1 MIFILFS
8 SGKAAGTNT
17 VTNNSEP
24 KFYCGSNDNSKSYA
38 SHDSSDDTE
47 LNPRKVHA
55 DPNHH
60 TKVYSFNNSK
70 VHADPN
76 HNSKVYSFDNSKVHD
91 DPNHHSKVYSFDN
104 SKVPHHHS
112 KVYSFD
118 NSKVHADTNH
128 HSKVY
133 SFDNS
138 KVPHHHSKVYSFDN
152 SKVHAD
158 PNHHSKVYSFDN
170 SKVHAD
176 TNHHSKVYSFDNS
189 KVPHHHSK
197 VYSFNNSKVHA
208 DPNHN
213 SKVYSFDNSKVH
225 ANPNHHSKVHAFD
238 DPNHHPKVHSFDNSK
253 VHAFGDP
260 NHHSKVHAFDDPN
273 HNPKVHSFDNSKVHA
288 FGDPNHHSKVHTF
301 VDPNHHSKVH
311 AFDDPNHH
319 SKVHAF
325 DDPNHHSKV
334 HTFANSNYH
343 SDDHAFDNSQ
353 VHAFADSIHYSKDHA
368 FDDTK
373 YDISHQVS
381 SSNSVVNA
389 NHNTQS
395 DSSGNSITVTD
406 NNPFDTIADTKYPRP
421 TTAPVSQTPQPTRA
435 ITTPP
440 PLVTQAPAQT
450 LSVFVNDLIN
460 KRTTT
465 PAPTTT
471 TTVENLLIIPST
483 PSPPPLPTQSDGL
496 LAPITEQPQTVVPR
510 PNSTQRNDNTP
521 DSQGDTTATAI
532 SVSGAETSKTQTT
545 RYIFSALVGVTL
557 VLLVFFHY
565 VAINPSSIAPE
576 TATEVFTSP
585 NSWQLP
591 TFISFVQCVSLGSF
605 LNVNAPHAV
614 FVAFTDSFSW
624 MNLIVRSSP
633 SSDLKTTTASSLVA
647 TLSQGSTANRQLA
660 GANSTST
667 AIKYDAF
674 GFEQFALRGNLHERD
689 LFARAWLFFLIAC
702 ASIVAIA
709 IVAKLVA
716 RMLKKNSQ
724 YDSTQFT
731 ATSHDTSFAQ
741 QFSDRVVSFVVLF
754 VTAVILPLS
763 LVSTYEL
770 MQDIN
775 SANGFGSLSGIFA
788 LLSLIVLVSLV
799 IGATVAVSKSSEVQL
814 SKYDMKVTFGFL
826 YVNLKYDRR
835 LFCAVTLL
843 VQLLTGVFLAVLPSS
858 QCLLLLI
865 LHGVYLLLILGLR
878 PFQSLFM
885 FCMVILFEIC
895 LLVLFGIEYAMV
907 HSDLNAIESKRAL
920 AIGVIGIVCVVVLLV
935 FAHCIVMLW
944 TFVMGTAFIE
954 RWKVPF
960 SRRDG
965 KTLEL
970 ATEQELLD
978 MVRHVP
984 LETQR
989 EGHYLTSMQ
998 VVTVS
1003 DQERLDLARRVPLD
1017 SQRNSRSSMQVV
1029 TGNMYS

>member
-1 MIFILFS
+1 
-8 SGKAAGTNT
+8 
-17 VTNNSEP
+17 P
-24 KFYCGSNDNSKSYA
+24 KFYCGSNDNSNSYA

-70 VHADPN
+70 VH
-76 HNSKVYSFDNSKVHD
+76 D

-104 SKVPHHHS
+104 SKVHA
-112 KVYSFD
+112 FD
-118 NSKVHADTNH
+118 DPKH

-158 PNHHSKVYSFDN
+158 PNHNSKVYSFDNSKVPHHHSKVYSFDNSKVHADTNHNSKVYSFDN

-176 TNHHSKVYSFDNS
+176 TNHHSKVHSFD
-189 KVPHHHSK
+189 
-197 VYSFNNSKVHA
+197 NSKVHA
-208 DPNHN
+208 DPNHHSKVPHHH

-225 ANPNHHSKVHAFD
+225 ANPNHHSKVH
-238 DPNHHPKVHSFDNSK
+238 SF
-253 VHAFGDP
+253 G
-260 NHHSKVHAFDDPN
+260 
-273 HNPKVHSFDNSKVHA
+273 
-288 FGDPNHHSKVHTF
+288 
-301 VDPNHHSKVH
+301 
-311 AFDDPNHH
+311 
-319 SKVHAF
+319 
-325 DDPNHHSKV
+325 DPNHHSKV

-353 VHAFADSIHYSKDHA
+353 VHA

-395 DSSGNSITVTD
+395 DSSAS
-406 NNPFDTIADTKYPRP
+406 PRP

-440 PLVTQAPAQT
+440 PLVTTPPAQT

-471 TTVENLLIIPST
+471 TTVENLLIIPSS

-576 TATEVFTSP
+576 TVTEVFTSP

-633 SSDLKTTTASSLVA
+633 SSDLNTTTASSLVA
-647 TLSQGSTANRQLA
+647 ALSQGSTANRQLA

-674 GFEQFALRGNLHERD
+674 GFEQFALRGNLRERD

-754 VTAVILPLS
+754 VAAVILPLS

-788 LLSLIVLVSLV
+788 LISLIVLVSLV
-799 IGATVAVSKSSEVQL
+799 IGATVAVSKSSKIQL
-814 SKYDMKVTFGFL
+814 NKYDMKVTFGFL

-865 LHGVYLLLILGLR
+865 LHGVYLLLIIGLR

-885 FCMVILFEIC
+885 FCMVILFEMC
-895 LLVLFGIEYAMV
+895 LLALFGIEYAMV

-935 FAHCIVMLW
+935 FAHCIIMLW

-970 ATEQELLD
+970 ATEQEMLD
-978 MVRHVP
+978 IMRHVP

>member
-1 MIFILFS
+1 STPSTTPKSPTTTPKSTPSTTPKSTPTPTTTPKSTPSTTPKSPTTTPKSTPSTTPKSTPTPTTTPKSTPSTTPKSTPTPTTTPKSPTTTPKSTPSTTPKSTPTPTTTPKSTPSATPTTTPKSTPSPTQTTTPTTTPSTTPKSTPSTTPSTTSPTRSPVPTPS
-8 SGKAAGTNT
+8 STPITTPKATPV
-17 VTNNSEP
+17 VTPSQSPTTTPSTPSPTPNSTP
-24 KFYCGSNDNSKSYA
+24 KPSPGSTPSPTTSQA
-38 SHDSSDDTE
+38 S
-47 LNPRKVHA
+47 
-55 DPNHH
+55 
-60 TKVYSFNNSK
+60 
-70 VHADPN
+70 
-76 HNSKVYSFDNSKVHD
+76 
-91 DPNHHSKVYSFDN
+91 
-104 SKVPHHHS
+104 
-112 KVYSFD
+112 
-118 NSKVHADTNH
+118 
-128 HSKVY
+128 
-133 SFDNS
+133 
-138 KVPHHHSKVYSFDN
+138 
-152 SKVHAD
+152 
-158 PNHHSKVYSFDN
+158 
-170 SKVHAD
+170 
-176 TNHHSKVYSFDNS
+176 
-189 KVPHHHSK
+189 
-197 VYSFNNSKVHA
+197 
-208 DPNHN
+208 
-213 SKVYSFDNSKVH
+213 
-225 ANPNHHSKVHAFD
+225 
-238 DPNHHPKVHSFDNSK
+238 
-253 VHAFGDP
+253 
-260 NHHSKVHAFDDPN
+260 
-273 HNPKVHSFDNSKVHA
+273 
-288 FGDPNHHSKVHTF
+288 
-301 VDPNHHSKVH
+301 
-311 AFDDPNHH
+311 
-319 SKVHAF
+319 
-325 DDPNHHSKV
+325 
-334 HTFANSNYH
+334 
-343 SDDHAFDNSQ
+343 
-353 VHAFADSIHYSKDHA
+353 
-368 FDDTK
+368 
-373 YDISHQVS
+373 
-381 SSNSVVNA
+381 
-389 NHNTQS
+389 
-395 DSSGNSITVTD
+395 
-406 NNPFDTIADTKYPRP
+406 PRP

-440 PLVTQAPAQT
+440 PLVTTPPAQT

-471 TTVENLLIIPST
+471 TTVENLLIIPSS

-576 TATEVFTSP
+576 TVTEVFTSP

-633 SSDLKTTTASSLVA
+633 SSDLNTTTASSLVA
-647 TLSQGSTANRQLA
+647 ALSQGSTANRQLA

-674 GFEQFALRGNLHERD
+674 GFEQFALRGNLRERD

-754 VTAVILPLS
+754 VAAVILPLS

-788 LLSLIVLVSLV
+788 LISLIVLVSLV
-799 IGATVAVSKSSEVQL
+799 IGATVAVSKSSKIQL
-814 SKYDMKVTFGFL
+814 NKYDMKVTFGFL

-865 LHGVYLLLILGLR
+865 LHGVYLLLIIGLR

-885 FCMVILFEIC
+885 FCMVILFEMC
-895 LLVLFGIEYAMV
+895 LLALFGIEYAMV

-935 FAHCIVMLW
+935 FAHCIIMLW

-970 ATEQELLD
+970 ATEQEMLD
-978 MVRHVP
+978 IMRHVP

>member
-1 MIFILFS
+1 
-8 SGKAAGTNT
+8 
-17 VTNNSEP
+17 
-24 KFYCGSNDNSKSYA
+24 
-38 SHDSSDDTE
+38 
-47 LNPRKVHA
+47 HA
-55 DPNHH
+55 DP
-60 TKVYSFNNSK
+60 
-70 VHADPN
+70 
-76 HNSKVYSFDNSKVHD
+76 
-91 DPNHHSKVYSFDN
+91 
-104 SKVPHHHS
+104 
-112 KVYSFD
+112 
-118 NSKVHADTNH
+118 NH

-170 SKVHAD
+170 SKVPH
-176 TNHHSKVYSFDNS
+176 HHSKVYSFDNS
-189 KVPHHHSK
+189 KVHADTNHNSK
-197 VYSFNNSKVHA
+197 VYSFDNSKVHADTNHHSKVHSFDNSKVHA
-208 DPNHN
+208 DPNHHSKVPHHH

-225 ANPNHHSKVHAFD
+225 ANPNHHSKVH
-238 DPNHHPKVHSFDNSK
+238 SF
-253 VHAFGDP
+253 G
-260 NHHSKVHAFDDPN
+260 
-273 HNPKVHSFDNSKVHA
+273 
-288 FGDPNHHSKVHTF
+288 
-301 VDPNHHSKVH
+301 
-311 AFDDPNHH
+311 
-319 SKVHAF
+319 
-325 DDPNHHSKV
+325 DPNHHSKV

-353 VHAFADSIHYSKDHA
+353 VHA

-395 DSSGNSITVTD
+395 DSSAS
-406 NNPFDTIADTKYPRP
+406 PRP

-440 PLVTQAPAQT
+440 PLVTTPPAQT

-471 TTVENLLIIPST
+471 TTVENLLIIPSS

-576 TATEVFTSP
+576 TVTEVFTSP

-633 SSDLKTTTASSLVA
+633 SSDLNTTTASSLVA
-647 TLSQGSTANRQLA
+647 ALSQGSTANRQLA

-674 GFEQFALRGNLHERD
+674 GFEQFALRGNLRERD

-754 VTAVILPLS
+754 VAAVILPLS

-788 LLSLIVLVSLV
+788 LISLIVLVSLV
-799 IGATVAVSKSSEVQL
+799 IGATVAVSKSSKIQL
-814 SKYDMKVTFGFL
+814 NKYDMKVTFGFL

-865 LHGVYLLLILGLR
+865 LHGVYLLLIIGLR

-885 FCMVILFEIC
+885 FCMVILFEMC
-895 LLVLFGIEYAMV
+895 LLALFGIEYAMV

-935 FAHCIVMLW
+935 FAHCIIMLW

-970 ATEQELLD
+970 ATEQEMLD
-978 MVRHVP
+978 IMRHVP

>member
-1 MIFILFS
+1 
-8 SGKAAGTNT
+8 TNT

-24 KFYCGSNDNSKSYA
+24 KFYCGSNDNSNSYA

-70 VHADPN
+70 VH
-76 HNSKVYSFDNSKVHD
+76 D

-104 SKVPHHHS
+104 SKVHA
-112 KVYSFD
+112 FD
-118 NSKVHADTNH
+118 DPKH

-158 PNHHSKVYSFDN
+158 PNHNSKVYSFDN

-176 TNHHSKVYSFDNS
+176 TNHHSKVHSFD
-189 KVPHHHSK
+189 
-197 VYSFNNSKVHA
+197 NSKVHA
-208 DPNHN
+208 DPNHHSKVPHHH

-225 ANPNHHSKVHAFD
+225 ANPNHHSKVH
-238 DPNHHPKVHSFDNSK
+238 SF
-253 VHAFGDP
+253 G
-260 NHHSKVHAFDDPN
+260 
-273 HNPKVHSFDNSKVHA
+273 
-288 FGDPNHHSKVHTF
+288 
-301 VDPNHHSKVH
+301 
-311 AFDDPNHH
+311 
-319 SKVHAF
+319 
-325 DDPNHHSKV
+325 DPNHHSKV

-353 VHAFADSIHYSKDHA
+353 VHA

-395 DSSGNSITVTD
+395 DSSAS
-406 NNPFDTIADTKYPRP
+406 PRP

-440 PLVTQAPAQT
+440 PLVTTPPAQT

-471 TTVENLLIIPST
+471 TTVENLLIIPSS

-576 TATEVFTSP
+576 TVTEVFTSP

-633 SSDLKTTTASSLVA
+633 SSDLNTTTASSLVA
-647 TLSQGSTANRQLA
+647 ALSQGSTANRQLA

-674 GFEQFALRGNLHERD
+674 GFEQFALRGNLRERD

-754 VTAVILPLS
+754 VAAVILPLS

-788 LLSLIVLVSLV
+788 LISLIVLVSLV
-799 IGATVAVSKSSEVQL
+799 IGATVAVSKSSKIQL
-814 SKYDMKVTFGFL
+814 NKYDMKVTFGFL

-865 LHGVYLLLILGLR
+865 LHGVYLLLIIGLR

-885 FCMVILFEIC
+885 FCMVILFEMC
-895 LLVLFGIEYAMV
+895 LLALFGIEYAMV

-935 FAHCIVMLW
+935 FAHCIIMLW

-970 ATEQELLD
+970 ATEQEMLD
-978 MVRHVP
+978 IMRHVP

>member
-1 MIFILFS
+1 M
-8 SGKAAGTNT
+8 GTNT

-24 KFYCGSNDNSKSYA
+24 KFYCGSNDNSNSYA

-70 VHADPN
+70 VH
-76 HNSKVYSFDNSKVHD
+76 D

-104 SKVPHHHS
+104 SKVHA
-112 KVYSFD
+112 FD
-118 NSKVHADTNH
+118 DPKH

-158 PNHHSKVYSFDN
+158 PNHNSKVYSFDNSKVPHHHSKVYSFDNSKVHADTNHNSKVYSFDN

-176 TNHHSKVYSFDNS
+176 TNHHSKVHSFD
-189 KVPHHHSK
+189 
-197 VYSFNNSKVHA
+197 NSKVHA
-208 DPNHN
+208 DPNHHSKVPHHH

-225 ANPNHHSKVHAFD
+225 ANPNHHSKVH
-238 DPNHHPKVHSFDNSK
+238 SF
-253 VHAFGDP
+253 G
-260 NHHSKVHAFDDPN
+260 
-273 HNPKVHSFDNSKVHA
+273 
-288 FGDPNHHSKVHTF
+288 
-301 VDPNHHSKVH
+301 
-311 AFDDPNHH
+311 
-319 SKVHAF
+319 
-325 DDPNHHSKV
+325 DPNHHSKV

-353 VHAFADSIHYSKDHA
+353 VHAF
-368 FDDTK
+368 DDTK
-373 YDISHQVS
+373 SPVPTPS
-381 SSNSVVNA
+381 STPITTPKATPVVTPSQSPTTTPSTPSPTPNSTPKPSPGSTPSPTTSQA
-389 NHNTQS
+389 S
-395 DSSGNSITVTD
+395 
-406 NNPFDTIADTKYPRP
+406 PRP

-440 PLVTQAPAQT
+440 PLVTTPPAQT

-471 TTVENLLIIPST
+471 TTVENLLIIPSS

-576 TATEVFTSP
+576 TVTEVFTSP

-633 SSDLKTTTASSLVA
+633 SSDLNTTTASSLVA
-647 TLSQGSTANRQLA
+647 ALSQGSTANRQLA

-674 GFEQFALRGNLHERD
+674 GFEQFALRGNLRERD

-754 VTAVILPLS
+754 VAAVILPLS

-788 LLSLIVLVSLV
+788 LISLIVLVSLV
-799 IGATVAVSKSSEVQL
+799 IGATVAVSKSSKIQL
-814 SKYDMKVTFGFL
+814 NKYDMKVTFGFL

-865 LHGVYLLLILGLR
+865 LHGVYLLLIIGLR

-885 FCMVILFEIC
+885 FCMVILFEMC
-895 LLVLFGIEYAMV
+895 LLALFGIEYAMV

-935 FAHCIVMLW
+935 FAHCIIMLW

-970 ATEQELLD
+970 ATEQEMLD
-978 MVRHVP
+978 IMRHVP

>member
-1 MIFILFS
+1 STPSTTPKSTPSATPTTTPKSTPSTTPTTTPKSTPSTTPKSTPSATPTTTPKSTPS
-8 SGKAAGTNT
+8 STPTTTPKSTPSTTPTTTPKSTPSTTPTTTPKSTPSPTQTTTPTTTPSTTPKSTPSPTPSTTPKTTPSTTPSTTSPTRSPVPTPSSTPITTPKATPV
-17 VTNNSEP
+17 VTPSQSPTTTPSTPSPTPNSTP
-24 KFYCGSNDNSKSYA
+24 KPSPGSTPSPTTSQA
-38 SHDSSDDTE
+38 S
-47 LNPRKVHA
+47 
-55 DPNHH
+55 
-60 TKVYSFNNSK
+60 
-70 VHADPN
+70 
-76 HNSKVYSFDNSKVHD
+76 
-91 DPNHHSKVYSFDN
+91 
-104 SKVPHHHS
+104 
-112 KVYSFD
+112 
-118 NSKVHADTNH
+118 
-128 HSKVY
+128 
-133 SFDNS
+133 
-138 KVPHHHSKVYSFDN
+138 
-152 SKVHAD
+152 
-158 PNHHSKVYSFDN
+158 
-170 SKVHAD
+170 
-176 TNHHSKVYSFDNS
+176 
-189 KVPHHHSK
+189 
-197 VYSFNNSKVHA
+197 
-208 DPNHN
+208 
-213 SKVYSFDNSKVH
+213 
-225 ANPNHHSKVHAFD
+225 
-238 DPNHHPKVHSFDNSK
+238 
-253 VHAFGDP
+253 
-260 NHHSKVHAFDDPN
+260 
-273 HNPKVHSFDNSKVHA
+273 
-288 FGDPNHHSKVHTF
+288 
-301 VDPNHHSKVH
+301 
-311 AFDDPNHH
+311 
-319 SKVHAF
+319 
-325 DDPNHHSKV
+325 
-334 HTFANSNYH
+334 
-343 SDDHAFDNSQ
+343 
-353 VHAFADSIHYSKDHA
+353 
-368 FDDTK
+368 
-373 YDISHQVS
+373 
-381 SSNSVVNA
+381 
-389 NHNTQS
+389 
-395 DSSGNSITVTD
+395 
-406 NNPFDTIADTKYPRP
+406 PRP

>member
-1 MIFILFS
+1 
-8 SGKAAGTNT
+8 TNT

-24 KFYCGSNDNSKSYA
+24 KFYCGSNDNSNSYA

-70 VHADPN
+70 VH
-76 HNSKVYSFDNSKVHD
+76 D

-104 SKVPHHHS
+104 SKVHA
-112 KVYSFD
+112 FD
-118 NSKVHADTNH
+118 DPKH

-158 PNHHSKVYSFDN
+158 PNHNSKVYSFDNSKVPHHHSKVYSFDNSKVHADTNHNSKVYSFDN

-176 TNHHSKVYSFDNS
+176 TNHHSKVHSFD
-189 KVPHHHSK
+189 
-197 VYSFNNSKVHA
+197 NSKVHA
-208 DPNHN
+208 DPNHHSKVPHHH

-225 ANPNHHSKVHAFD
+225 ANPNHHSKVH
-238 DPNHHPKVHSFDNSK
+238 SF
-253 VHAFGDP
+253 G
-260 NHHSKVHAFDDPN
+260 
-273 HNPKVHSFDNSKVHA
+273 
-288 FGDPNHHSKVHTF
+288 
-301 VDPNHHSKVH
+301 
-311 AFDDPNHH
+311 
-319 SKVHAF
+319 
-325 DDPNHHSKV
+325 DPNHHSKV

-353 VHAFADSIHYSKDHA
+353 VHA

-395 DSSGNSITVTD
+395 DSSAS
-406 NNPFDTIADTKYPRP
+406 PRP

-440 PLVTQAPAQT
+440 PLVTTPPAQT

-471 TTVENLLIIPST
+471 TTVENLLIIPSS

-576 TATEVFTSP
+576 TVTEVFTSP

-633 SSDLKTTTASSLVA
+633 SSDLNTTTASSLVA
-647 TLSQGSTANRQLA
+647 ALSQGSTANRQLA

-674 GFEQFALRGNLHERD
+674 GFEQFALRGNLRERD

-754 VTAVILPLS
+754 VAAVILPLS

-788 LLSLIVLVSLV
+788 LISLIVLVSLV
-799 IGATVAVSKSSEVQL
+799 IGATVAVSKSSKIQL
-814 SKYDMKVTFGFL
+814 NKYDMKVTFGFL

-865 LHGVYLLLILGLR
+865 LHGVYLLLIIGLR

-885 FCMVILFEIC
+885 FCMVILFEMC
-895 LLVLFGIEYAMV
+895 LLALFGIEYAMV

-935 FAHCIVMLW
+935 FAHCIIMLW

-970 ATEQELLD
+970 ATEQEMLD
-978 MVRHVP
+978 IMRHVP

>member
-1 MIFILFS
+1 PHHHSKVYSF
-8 SGKAAGTNT
+8 
-17 VTNNSEP
+17 
-24 KFYCGSNDNSKSYA
+24 DNS
-38 SHDSSDDTE
+38 
-47 LNPRKVHA
+47 KVHA

-70 VHADPN
+70 VHA
-76 HNSKVYSFDNSKVHD
+76 

-138 KVPHHHSKVYSFDN
+138 KVHADTNHHSKVHSFDN

-158 PNHHSKVYSFDN
+158 PNHHSKV
-170 SKVHAD
+170 
-176 TNHHSKVYSFDNS
+176 
-189 KVPHHHSK
+189 PHHH
-197 VYSFNNSKVHA
+197 
-208 DPNHN
+208 

-225 ANPNHHSKVHAFD
+225 ANPNHHSKVH
-238 DPNHHPKVHSFDNSK
+238 SF
-253 VHAFGDP
+253 G
-260 NHHSKVHAFDDPN
+260 
-273 HNPKVHSFDNSKVHA
+273 
-288 FGDPNHHSKVHTF
+288 
-301 VDPNHHSKVH
+301 
-311 AFDDPNHH
+311 
-319 SKVHAF
+319 
-325 DDPNHHSKV
+325 DPNHHSKV

-353 VHAFADSIHYSKDHA
+353 VHAF
-368 FDDTK
+368 DDTK
-373 YDISHQVS
+373 SPVPTPS
-381 SSNSVVNA
+381 STPITTPKATPVVTPSQSPTTTPSTPSPTPNSTPKPSPGSTPSPTTSQA
-389 NHNTQS
+389 S
-395 DSSGNSITVTD
+395 
-406 NNPFDTIADTKYPRP
+406 PRP

-440 PLVTQAPAQT
+440 PLVTTPPAQT

-471 TTVENLLIIPST
+471 TTVENLLIIPSS

-576 TATEVFTSP
+576 TVTEVFTSP

-633 SSDLKTTTASSLVA
+633 SSDLNTTTASSLVA
-647 TLSQGSTANRQLA
+647 ALSQGSTANRQLA

-674 GFEQFALRGNLHERD
+674 GFEQFALRGNLRERD

-754 VTAVILPLS
+754 VAAVILPLS

-788 LLSLIVLVSLV
+788 LISLIVLVSLV
-799 IGATVAVSKSSEVQL
+799 IGATVAVSKSSKIQL
-814 SKYDMKVTFGFL
+814 NKYDMKVTFGFL

-865 LHGVYLLLILGLR
+865 LHGVYLLLIIGLR

-885 FCMVILFEIC
+885 FCMVILFEMC
-895 LLVLFGIEYAMV
+895 LLALFGIEYAMV

-935 FAHCIVMLW
+935 FAHCIIMLW

-970 ATEQELLD
+970 ATEQEMLD
-978 MVRHVP
+978 IMRHVP

>member
-1 MIFILFS
+1 MRLHHL
-8 SGKAAGTNT
+8 ALL
-17 VTNNSEP
+17 P
-24 KFYCGSNDNSKSYA
+24 KFYCGSNDNSNSYA

-70 VHADPN
+70 VH
-76 HNSKVYSFDNSKVHD
+76 D

-104 SKVPHHHS
+104 SKVHA
-112 KVYSFD
+112 FD
-118 NSKVHADTNH
+118 DPKH

-158 PNHHSKVYSFDN
+158 PNHNSKVYSFDNSKVPHHHSKVYSFDNSKVHADTNHNSKVYSFDN

-176 TNHHSKVYSFDNS
+176 TNHHSKVHSFD
-189 KVPHHHSK
+189 
-197 VYSFNNSKVHA
+197 NSKVHA
-208 DPNHN
+208 DPNHHSKVPHHH

-225 ANPNHHSKVHAFD
+225 ANPNHHSKVH
-238 DPNHHPKVHSFDNSK
+238 SF
-253 VHAFGDP
+253 G
-260 NHHSKVHAFDDPN
+260 
-273 HNPKVHSFDNSKVHA
+273 
-288 FGDPNHHSKVHTF
+288 
-301 VDPNHHSKVH
+301 
-311 AFDDPNHH
+311 
-319 SKVHAF
+319 
-325 DDPNHHSKV
+325 DPNHHSKV

-353 VHAFADSIHYSKDHA
+353 VHA

-395 DSSGNSITVTD
+395 DSSAS
-406 NNPFDTIADTKYPRP
+406 PRP

-440 PLVTQAPAQT
+440 PLVTTPPAQT

-471 TTVENLLIIPST
+471 TTVENLLIIPSS

-576 TATEVFTSP
+576 TVTEVFTSP

-633 SSDLKTTTASSLVA
+633 SSDLNTTTASSLVA
-647 TLSQGSTANRQLA
+647 ALSQGSTANRQLA

-674 GFEQFALRGNLHERD
+674 GFEQFALRGNLRERD

-754 VTAVILPLS
+754 VAAVILPLS

-788 LLSLIVLVSLV
+788 LISLIVLVSLV
-799 IGATVAVSKSSEVQL
+799 IGATVAVSKSSKIQL
-814 SKYDMKVTFGFL
+814 NKYDMKVTFGFL

-865 LHGVYLLLILGLR
+865 LHGVYLLLIIGLR

-885 FCMVILFEIC
+885 FCMVILFEMC
-895 LLVLFGIEYAMV
+895 LLALFGIEYAMV

-935 FAHCIVMLW
+935 FAHCIIMLW

-970 ATEQELLD
+970 ATEQEMLD
-978 MVRHVP
+978 IMRHVP

>member
-1 MIFILFS
+1 
-8 SGKAAGTNT
+8 TNT

-24 KFYCGSNDNSKSYA
+24 KFYCGSNDNSNSYA

-70 VHADPN
+70 VHDDPN
-76 HNSKVYSFDNSKVHD
+76 HHSKVYSFDNSKVHAFD
-91 DPNHHSKVYSFDN
+91 DPKHHSKVYSFDN

-128 HSKVY
+128 
-133 SFDNS
+133 N
-138 KVPHHHSKVYSFDN
+138 
-152 SKVHAD
+152 
-158 PNHHSKVYSFDN
+158 SKVYSFDN

-176 TNHHSKVYSFDNS
+176 TNHHSKVHSFD
-189 KVPHHHSK
+189 
-197 VYSFNNSKVHA
+197 NSKVHA
-208 DPNHN
+208 DPNHHSKVPHHH

-225 ANPNHHSKVHAFD
+225 ANPNHHSKVH
-238 DPNHHPKVHSFDNSK
+238 SF
-253 VHAFGDP
+253 G
-260 NHHSKVHAFDDPN
+260 
-273 HNPKVHSFDNSKVHA
+273 
-288 FGDPNHHSKVHTF
+288 
-301 VDPNHHSKVH
+301 
-311 AFDDPNHH
+311 
-319 SKVHAF
+319 
-325 DDPNHHSKV
+325 DPNHHSKV

-353 VHAFADSIHYSKDHA
+353 VHAF
-368 FDDTK
+368 DDTK
-373 YDISHQVS
+373 SPVPTPS
-381 SSNSVVNA
+381 STPITTPKATPVVTPSQSPTTTPSTPSPTPNSTPKPSPGSTPSPTTSQA
-389 NHNTQS
+389 S
-395 DSSGNSITVTD
+395 
-406 NNPFDTIADTKYPRP
+406 PRP

-440 PLVTQAPAQT
+440 PLVTTPPAQT

-471 TTVENLLIIPST
+471 TTVENLLIIPSS

-576 TATEVFTSP
+576 TVTEVFTSP

-633 SSDLKTTTASSLVA
+633 SSDLNTTTASSLVA
-647 TLSQGSTANRQLA
+647 ALSQGSTANRQLA

-674 GFEQFALRGNLHERD
+674 GFEQFALRGNLRERD

-754 VTAVILPLS
+754 VAAVILPLS

-788 LLSLIVLVSLV
+788 LISLIVLVSLV
-799 IGATVAVSKSSEVQL
+799 IGATVAVSKSSKIQL
-814 SKYDMKVTFGFL
+814 NKYDMKVTFGFL

-865 LHGVYLLLILGLR
+865 LHGVYLLLIIGLR

-885 FCMVILFEIC
+885 FCMVILFEMC
-895 LLVLFGIEYAMV
+895 LLALFGIEYAMV

-935 FAHCIVMLW
+935 FAHCIIMLW

-970 ATEQELLD
+970 ATEQEMLD
-978 MVRHVP
+978 IMRHVP